1 MTQQLFL
8 KDVEEEELGALLKA
22 KQERKVLEESHSLA
36 VLTLWKE
43 ANQQDVIDALISFV
57 PVVVPLE
64 WVEIVNY

>member
-36 VLTLWKE
+36 VLTL
-43 ANQQDVIDALISFV
+43 
-57 PVVVPLE
+57 
-64 WVEIVNY
+64 